1 MYATPKYLYSKGLK
15 CSRLL
20 FGGDHITKSDFICIT
35 EGTLDTMWLDQN
47 GFPSVAIFGASLSK
61 QQEELLLSLPT
72 KELVLCLD
80 RDETGEIATRKALTR
95 LNGRCIVSCITI
107 PERYKDVQDIRDKEE
122 LTEVISN
129 RNLW

>member
-1 MYATPKYLYSKGLK
+1 MK

-20 FGGDHITKSDFICIT
+20 FGADNIVKSDFICVT

-61 QQEELLLSLPT
+61 RQEELLLSLPT

-80 RDETGEIATRKALTR
+80 RDEAGQSATKKILTR
-95 LNGRCIVSCITI
+95 LNDRCIVSCIAI

-122 LTEVISN
+122 LTQVINN